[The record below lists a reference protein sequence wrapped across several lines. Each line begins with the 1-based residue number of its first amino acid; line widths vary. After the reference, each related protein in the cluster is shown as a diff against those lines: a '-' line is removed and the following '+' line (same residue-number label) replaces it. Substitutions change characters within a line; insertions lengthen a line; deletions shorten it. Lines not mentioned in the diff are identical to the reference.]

1 MKEIQIKKHL
11 YIDENLIN
19 SYLSQI
25 FQGDIESLILNK
37 SSNKSNEHEKNLQQN
52 SRNTE
57 FGTNFPIISA
67 KIDLGSESVTDTL
80 KDASSISSG
89 QSIRKT
95 YDAYAKI
102 NKFIE
107 TIHLEEN
114 EFQNSSIVLINK
126 ELSLIDFKKL
136 KTIMS
141 DDFFKEKAKSD
152 INGIQIKEKLNRQE
166 RRRLSK
172 DKKQNSANELNI
184 LKNLVEM
191 LEFLT
196 KIMPTDLMFYTENLL
211 IPIDAQKLLCDP
223 KQISYKFNNDLNI
236 IGEVIG
242 NLNSINSFDIKAGE
256 FTGIESMINSIV
268 IEILT
273 NALGINPNDTI
284 LLRPIVLYSQT
295 PLQTSLKDY

>member
-11 YIDENLIN
+11 YIDEKLIN

-37 SSNKSNEHEKNLQQN
+37 SSNESNEHEKSLQQN
-52 SRNTE
+52 SRSTE
-57 FGTNFPIISA
+57 LGTNVPIISA

-80 KDASSISSG
+80 KDANSISSG

-95 YDAYAKI
+95 YDAYTKI

-114 EFQNSSIVLINK
+114 NYKESSIVLINK

-136 KTIMS
+136 KAIMS
-141 DDFFKEKAKSD
+141 DDFFKEKAQSD
-152 INGIQIKEKLNRQE
+152 INEIPIKENLNRKE
-166 RRRLSK
+166 RRRLEK
-172 DKKQNSANELNI
+172 DKKKNSTNEPNI
-184 LKNLVEM
+184 LENLVEM

-196 KIMPTDLMFYTENLL
+196 KIMPTDLMFYTDNLL

-223 KQISYKFNNDLNI
+223 NQISYKFNNDLNI
-236 IGEVIG
+236 IAEVIG
-242 NLNSINSFDIKAGE
+242 NLNSINSFDIKTGE

-268 IEILT
+268 LET
-273 NALGINPNDTI
+273 FTSALGINPSETI

-295 PLQTSLKDY
+295 HLQTSLKDH